1 MKWGFSQR
9 LLLYLFVQ
17 TSQHLFSLIV
27 CLKEQFGNFKM
38 LKKLIATLLVLVS
51 VASVIDACTV
61 PKTKPDFD
69 VTKVK
74 VKNIYISIILCFK

>member
-1 MKWGFSQR
+1 M
-9 LLLYLFVQ
+9 
-17 TSQHLFSLIV
+17 
-27 CLKEQFGNFKM
+27 KEQFGNFKM

-74 VKNIYISIILCFK
+74 VKNIYISIILCFKWETICLYYLKVRVKGLKDGFDQ

>member
-1 MKWGFSQR
+1 
-9 LLLYLFVQ
+9 
-17 TSQHLFSLIV
+17 
-27 CLKEQFGNFKM
+27 M
-38 LKKLIATLLVLVS
+38 LKKLIATFLVLLS

-74 VKNIYISIILCFK
+74 VNIVFLDLFFWFAPFGNLYSQK